1 VGSNPSRWFIA
12 LVLALGA
19 GALPVAGSA
28 DTGPVPLDPPACLS
42 VLPAVTTSCP
52 QPSPSPS
59 PSPSQ
64 PQPQAGSVSSAQSTQ
79 LSQARAFRVSAT
91 PDLARTLL
99 AAVNRTRRTYGLRPL
114 AYSGALATAATEHA
128 RALATAG
135 TFTHEWPTTGRLFS
149 SWIRSFYPARG
160 YRMWSAGENLLWASP
175 GFTPASAVQQW
186 LDSPTHRRVLLTK
199 SWRELGIGVVSAVA
213 APGTY
218 GGRDV
223 QIAAA
228 EFGLRRP

>member
-1 VGSNPSRWFIA
+1 MGRNRSRWFVA
-12 LVLALGA
+12 LVLGLAA
-19 GALPVAGSA
+19 GVLPVAGSA
-28 DTGPVPLDPPACLS
+28 DTGPVPVDPPACIS
-42 VLPAVTTSCP
+42 VLPALTTSCP
-52 QPSPSPS
+52 QPS
-59 PSPSQ
+59 
-64 PQPQAGSVSSAQSTQ
+64 QPQAGSVSSAQSTQ
-79 LSQARAFRVSAT
+79 SSQTRAFSVSAT
-91 PDLARTLL
+91 PDLARTLV
-99 AAVNRTRRTYGLRPL
+99 AAVNRTRRAYGLRPL
-114 AYSGALATAATEHA
+114 AYSGALANAATEHA

-160 YRMWSAGENLLWASP
+160 YRAWSAGENLLWASP
-175 GFTPASAVQQW
+175 GFSPTSAVQQW
-186 LDSPTHRRVLLTK
+186 LDSPTHRKVLLTK

-228 EFGLRRP
+228 EFGLRRH

>member
-1 VGSNPSRWFIA
+1 MRSNAFRWFIA
-12 LVLALGA
+12 VVLCLSA

-28 DTGPVPLDPPACLS
+28 DIGPVPLDPPACVS
-42 VLPAVTTSCP
+42 VLAKLTTTCP
-52 QPSPSPS
+52 QPSP
-59 PSPSQ
+59 
-64 PQPQAGSVSSAQSTQ
+64 PQPQASGVSSAQSSQ
-79 LSQARAFRVSAT
+79 SPQARAFRVSAT

-99 AAVNRTRRTYGLRPL
+99 AAINRTRHAYGLRPL
-114 AYSGALATAATEHA
+114 AYSGALTNAATQHA
-128 RALATAG
+128 TALATAG
-135 TFTHEWPTTGRLFS
+135 MFTHAWPTTGQLFS
-149 SWIRSFYPARG
+149 SWIRGFYPPRG
-160 YRMWSAGENLLWASP
+160 SRTWSASENLLWASP
-175 GFTPASAVQQW
+175 GFSPASAVQQW